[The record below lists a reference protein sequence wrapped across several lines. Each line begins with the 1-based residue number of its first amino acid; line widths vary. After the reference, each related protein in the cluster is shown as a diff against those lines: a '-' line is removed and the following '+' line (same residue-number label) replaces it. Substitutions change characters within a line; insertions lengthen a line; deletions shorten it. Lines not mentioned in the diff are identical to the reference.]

1 MTTRA
6 DIVPPMLPVI
16 GVEILSTG
24 HHAPEQRLTN
34 HDLTKFMDTSDEWI
48 HQRTGINERRI
59 CDPTRGET
67 TSWLGT
73 QALQK
78 AIDEAGIDPQ
88 EIDLLIFATVT
99 GEMTCPATAC
109 RVAENVGAQGCA
121 AFDLLAACSGFLYAL
136 NVASDMIRAGTHKT
150 VAVVGCDVM
159 SRVMDYTNRGVCI
172 LFGDCGGAAIL
183 RATDDHTR
191 GKIAGEMHAD
201 GSSWADLFLPVS
213 PIDCPPDEPGGMTQ
227 MLSLQMNGREV
238 YKFAVS
244 IFAETITRTLE
255 KAGVSVDDVDQ
266 FVCHQSNARALE
278 TMRKKFG
285 IPDDKLHIN
294 IDRFG
299 NCSAGSVP
307 TVFNELR
314 TMGKCQPGDLV
325 MFVAFGGGLTW
336 ASTLWRM

>member
-1 MTTRA
+1 MTMRT
-6 DIVPPMLPVI
+6 DVHPPVLGTI
-16 GVEILSTG
+16 GVEILGTG
-24 HHAPEQRLTN
+24 HHTPERVLTN
-34 HDLTKFMDTSDEWI
+34 HDLTTFMDTSDEWI
-48 HQRTGINERRI
+48 TQRTGIKERRI
-59 CDPTRGET
+59 CDPKKGESTTWLATR
-67 TSWLGT
+67 
-73 QALQK
+73 ALQQ

-88 EIDLLIFATVT
+88 EIDLLIVASVT

-109 RVAENVGAQGCA
+109 RVADNVGATGCA
-121 AFDLLAACSGFLYAL
+121 AFDILAACSGFLYAL
-136 NVASDMIRAGTHKT
+136 NIASDMIRVGTHRT
-150 VAVVGCDVM
+150 VAIIGCDVM
-159 SRVMDYTNRGVCI
+159 SRVLDYTNRGVCI

-183 RATDDHTR
+183 RASDDPEK

-201 GSSWADLFLPVS
+201 GSTWGDLFLPQS
-213 PIDCPPDEPGGMTQ
+213 PLDTPPKEADQTSNMHT
-227 MLSLQMNGREV
+227 LQMKGREV